1 MFILSTDT
9 IVGFSDAFNIL
20 IWIPVVSSGISE
32 LVKETLFQVS
42 DAGTFKLTKVASPP
56 EPALYIAKSIGSEF
70 KISKEAFN

>member
-1 MFILSTDT
+1 MFRLSVDT

-20 IWIPVVSSGISE
+20 IASPVVSSGISE

-42 DAGTFKLTKVASPP
+42 DAGTLKLTKVVLPP
-56 EPALYIAKSIGSEF
+56 EPSLYITKTTDSEF